1 MSVYCNSNCCPYGGM
16 CGNGLAESD
25 KVSLMRNMR
34 TSSLGVVAA
43 EDIGA
48 GEVLGQYLGEI
59 EHVRASCRDRP
70 RNRGYRLVMKT
81 RPERPVIP
89 VRVAI
94 NAESMGGLMRFV
106 NHSCEP
112 VAEFREVANGRRSTV
127 VVATTGVVRHGEEIT
142 VDYGDDLWF
151 VCRCGADTCRHRDIQ
166 RQRDPQQVAPGSE
179 DEGKQGKGARDDELY
194 RVGKVC
200 SIACTNNEGSLTLA
214 SCTRRSRERLQLPR
228 RPSVLA
234 RTREAHLTSAES
246 LGFWARDFRALRAR
260 PSAFTGAFRAS
271 TAPSKAVEAGGAS
284 GPATA
289 VFRFSLSDLPSSRTS
304 SSCSPTSTLTA
315 AQRDHRYAAEV
326 LERAQPDPNFA
337 VAGMQ
342 MVKLTGSPNY
352 KIAEINRLLTFVE
365 EHLPLGKTSGST
377 SRPITTWVALE
388 AGLSATS
395 TACGASLRPC
405 TACASPRAQR
415 RCPRM
420 S

>member
-1 MSVYCNSNCCPYGGM
+1 LRELYNPLATVFPSVAHFGWCTCSAPCRTDTCRNAKMSVYCNSNCCPYGGM

-151 VCRCGADTCRHRDIQ
+151 VCRCGADTCRHR
-166 RQRDPQQVAPGSE
+166 
-179 DEGKQGKGARDDELY
+179 
-194 RVGKVC
+194 
-200 SIACTNNEGSLTLA
+200 A
-214 SCTRRSRERLQLPR
+214 S
-228 RPSVLA
+228 A
-234 RTREAHLTSAES
+234 I
-246 LGFWARDFRALRAR
+246 
-260 PSAFTGAFRAS
+260 
-271 TAPSKAVEAGGAS
+271 PSKWRRVARMKESKGRVREKM
-284 GPATA
+284 
-289 VFRFSLSDLPSSRTS
+289 
-304 SSCSPTSTLTA
+304 SCI
-315 AQRDHRYAAEV
+315 
-326 LERAQPDPNFA
+326 
-337 VAGMQ
+337 G
-342 MVKLTGSPNY
+342 
-352 KIAEINRLLTFVE
+352 
-365 EHLPLGKTSGST
+365 
-377 SRPITTWVALE
+377 
-388 AGLSATS
+388 
-395 TACGASLRPC
+395 
-405 TACASPRAQR
+405 
-415 RCPRM
+415 
-420 S
+420 